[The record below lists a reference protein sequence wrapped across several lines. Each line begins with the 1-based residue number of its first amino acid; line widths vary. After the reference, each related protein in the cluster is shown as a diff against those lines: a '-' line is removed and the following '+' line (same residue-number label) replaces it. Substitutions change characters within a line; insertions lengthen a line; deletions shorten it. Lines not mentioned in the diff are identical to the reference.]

1 MREVTRKW
9 IDYTNARKQALEEAK
24 AREAKATPVS
34 IYAVNRQTPVRLP
47 VADTQANREGGKH
60 RLCSAAFAS
69 LRELGKAL
77 GSINMPYREVG
88 VKSFDYTYE
97 ELVGGE

>member
-24 AREAKATPVS
+24 EREAKATPVS
-34 IYAVNRQTPVRLP
+34 IYGVNKHSPVKLP
-47 VADTQANREGGKH
+47 VLTPKQVEKMGNIAYAVPLT
-60 RLCSAAFAS
+60 RL
-69 LRELGKAL
+69 RKLGKAL

-88 VKSFDYTYE
+88 KKSFDYTFD

>member
-9 IDYTNARKQALEEAK
+9 IDYTNARKQDLDEAK
-24 AREAKATPVS
+24 EREARAAPVS
-34 IYAVNRQTPVRLP
+34 IYAVNKHTPVKLP
-47 VADTQANREGGKH
+47 VLTAKQTEKVGNIAYAVPLS
-60 RLCSAAFAS
+60 RL
-69 LRELGKAL
+69 RKLGRAL

-88 VKSFDYTYE
+88 TRSFDYTYD

>member
-9 IDYTNARKQALEEAK
+9 IDYTNARKQSLEDAK
-24 AREAKATPVS
+24 QREAKAAPVS
-34 IYAVNRQTPVRLP
+34 IYAVNKQTPVKLP
-47 VADTQANREGGKH
+47 VLTPKQTEKVGNIAYAVPLSR
-60 RLCSAAFAS
+60 

-88 VKSFDYTYE
+88 IKSFDYTYD